1 MKISISEIKSIPE
14 YITIRRSEYVELKSK
29 ARRYDERRAK
39 EQEHLK
45 NINYSRSKE
54 ERKLLARKA
63 AQARWSKNERN

>member
-29 ARRYDERRAK
+29 ARRYDERKAK
-39 EQEHLK
+39 EKQHIN

-54 ERKLLARKA
+54 ERKLLAQKA
-63 AQARWSKNERN
+63 ARARWNK